1 LDREERER
9 SRFGYQYS
17 TYQLEY
23 SRNLLFK
30 KGAQMG
36 QVVEALVDRN
46 RTRMNVKRLKTILGR
61 KNRPH
66 HRKKKSA
73 QWQITIERPSYDLT
87 IFKVY
92 CGKMALKIYTK
103 GERVLRAEAMALD
116 ARELRCGRDVGQF
129 AKTAT
134 KLKEILERF
143 LETLCCLD
151 RCFVSAD
158 WLEELSSPSKVGTT
172 QVGGIDFN
180 RPRMRR
186 VARAL
191 LALSVRPG
199 GFTAS
204 QLAQHVRGQSTGVD
218 SQYGPRQAAYDLQK
232 FRGKQLVCQRK
243 GGRRYETL
251 PAGLRTISALLL
263 LRDQVLAPLLA
274 STAQAH
280 DNFVIPAESTL
291 LDRLYAELRATM
303 RQVFDHL
310 GPAA

>member
-1 LDREERER
+1 
-9 SRFGYQYS
+9 
-17 TYQLEY
+17 
-23 SRNLLFK
+23 
-30 KGAQMG
+30 
-36 QVVEALVDRN
+36 
-46 RTRMNVKRLKTILGR
+46 
-61 KNRPH
+61 
-66 HRKKKSA
+66 
-73 QWQITIERPSYDLT
+73 
-87 IFKVY
+87 
-92 CGKMALKIYTK
+92 
-103 GERVLRAEAMALD
+103 
-116 ARELRCGRDVGQF
+116 VGQF

-180 RPRMRR
+180 HPRMRR

-232 FRGKQLVCQRK
+232 FRGKQLVCQRR

-274 STAQAH
+274 STAQPPKLMTISLSGRIDTLGSALCRTPRH
-280 DNFVIPAESTL
+280 D
-291 LDRLYAELRATM
+291 
-303 RQVFDHL
+303 
-310 GPAA
+310 AASV

>member
-1 LDREERER
+1 
-9 SRFGYQYS
+9 
-17 TYQLEY
+17 
-23 SRNLLFK
+23 
-30 KGAQMG
+30 
-36 QVVEALVDRN
+36 
-46 RTRMNVKRLKTILGR
+46 MNVKRLKTILVR

-66 HRKKKSA
+66 HRKKKPA
-73 QWQITIERPSYDLT
+73 PWQITIERPSYDLT

-103 GERVLRAEAMALD
+103 GERVLRAEAMAID

-143 LETLCCLD
+143 LETLRCLD

-172 QVGGIDFN
+172 RVGGIDFN
-180 RPRMRR
+180 RPRMRWA
-186 VARAL
+186 ARAL

-204 QLAQHVRGQSTGVD
+204 QLAQHVRGQSSGVD

-232 FRGKQLVCQRK
+232 FRGKKLVCHMK

-251 PAGLRTISALLL
+251 PAGLRTLVLSFFFETRCWRRCSPRPLALMTISLSQPSRRSCIGSMPNSAARCGKCLIILG
-263 LRDQVLAPLLA
+263 LRLRSTTSCRWADANRV
-274 STAQAH
+274 STASGVGCLSERSSAK
-280 DNFVIPAESTL
+280 IEIA
-291 LDRLYAELRATM
+291 
-303 RQVFDHL
+303 
-310 GPAA
+310 